1 MKLKSVLCD
10 YDPLFFK
17 SAKGGRGGKGRVCM
31 GMTVF
36 LQAPLGGHRVR
47 VNIECF
53 CCTQDIGASY
63 RGDDAVV
70 KCTVEAN

>member
-1 MKLKSVLCD
+1 MYGNDCV
-10 YDPLFFK
+10 
-17 SAKGGRGGKGRVCM
+17 
-31 GMTVF
+31 